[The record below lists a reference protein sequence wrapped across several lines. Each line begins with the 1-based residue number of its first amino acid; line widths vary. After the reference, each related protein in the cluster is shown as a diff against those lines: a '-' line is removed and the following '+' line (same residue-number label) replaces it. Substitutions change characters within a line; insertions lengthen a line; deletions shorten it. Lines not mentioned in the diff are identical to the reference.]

1 MIQKLF
7 ALSDRTALLAFLLID
22 VICTG
27 LGMGVPF
34 FNILFGFV
42 VGWYLVHRLMRKGL
56 ELGEILRLTF
66 RWGMLT
72 AGFTCLMML
81 VLWVPL
87 MGVLF
92 QPGYDLI
99 ETGIPLILYDPLFSF
114 IGWEVLMIAL
124 SPFFQFLTTLF
135 SANVALIVQENK
147 RRRMVTE

>member
-1 MIQKLF
+1 MSGFFSQ
-7 ALSDRTALLAFLLID
+7 
-22 VICTG
+22 
-27 LGMGVPF
+27 

-147 RRRMVTE
+147 RRQMVTE